1 MRKAEPG
8 TWNKEPG
15 NAKGG
20 TWKSKRRNR
29 EPGTRNPEKQ
39 KAEPGTRNLEKPT
52 AEPGTWNLEPGTGNG
67 EERSQEL
74 VDKMAES
81 QGKSYGGSAF
91 GFEDLNV
98 YKAARQF
105 RRRMYQIAKV
115 LPSDERFALI
125 QQMRRAAI
133 SLTNNLAE
141 GYGRYTWQDRTH
153 FCRQARGSLM
163 ELVDDIGACH
173 EEGYIAEAELKS
185 IREQA
190 AQVLQLMNGYIGYLQ
205 KGLKEKG

>member
-1 MRKAEPG
+1 
-8 TWNKEPG
+8 
-15 NAKGG
+15 
-20 TWKSKRRNR
+20 
-29 EPGTRNPEKQ
+29 
-39 KAEPGTRNLEKPT
+39 
-52 AEPGTWNLEPGTGNG
+52 
-67 EERSQEL
+67 
-74 VDKMAES
+74 MAES
-81 QGKSYGGSAF
+81 QDKSYGRSAF

-98 YKAARQF
+98 YKAAQQF
-105 RRRMYQIAKV
+105 RRRMYQVAKL
-115 LPSDERFALI
+115 LPADERFALA

-163 ELVDDIGACH
+163 ELVDDIDICR
-173 EEGYIAEAELKS
+173 EEGYIAEAEAKLG
-185 IREQA
+185 REQA

>member
-20 TWKSKRRNR
+20 TRNR
-29 EPGTRNPEKQ
+29 EQGTRKCS
-39 KAEPGTRNLEKPT
+39 GTRT
-52 AEPGTWNLEPGTGNG
+52 AEIAREP
-67 EERSQEL
+67 
-74 VDKMAES
+74 VDKMAEN
-81 QGKSYGGSAF
+81 QDKCYGNSAF

-115 LPSDERFALI
+115 LPGEERFALI

-133 SLTNNLAE
+133 SLTNNLSE

-163 ELVDDIGACH
+163 ELVDDIGICH
-173 EEGYIAEAELKS
+173 EEGYIAEAEFKS